1 MGCGGSWGWWG
12 ECLPTIECEPRDR
25 EQSQAA
31 WVSILLLWLP
41 ATMTWSKLLK
51 LSVLIPKM
59 EIKNSIYGSDTGF
72 LVFIHTP

>member
-1 MGCGGSWGWWG
+1 MVGVGGGGGSVFLLSNVNP
-12 ECLPTIECEPRDR
+12 ETESRARLP
-25 EQSQAA
+25 
-31 WVSILLLWLP
+31 WVSVLLLWLP